1 MKTPEWI
8 NEYAQDCRQ
17 LLGIG
22 DEWRI
27 TITMTDKPNGS
38 EGTGGSVSVDAEYLN
53 AAVELNTS
61 LLDDAGKMHQ
71 TITHEM
77 MHIGLGSYRMVID
90 QLVAQ
95 LPDSLRTLA
104 YIMIGQAEEQYIQRT
119 SRALLRTIKPP
130 E

>member
-71 TITHEM
+71 TITHEVKRFLYQFQNSFTQF
-77 MHIGLGSYRMVID
+77 GATYE
-90 QLVAQ
+90 
-95 LPDSLRTLA
+95 T
-104 YIMIGQAEEQYIQRT
+104 
-119 SRALLRTIKPP
+119 
-130 E
+130 